1 MIQLLPDVE
10 NIVSISGGKDSAATL
25 AVAIAKDESNISG
38 VFADT
43 GHEHPLTIE
52 YVAYLNDWML
62 ARGLPAIR
70 TVRAD
75 FAQQIAHKRIV
86 VATKWRADGVPEEI
100 VLRSIELLKPTGI
113 PFLDLCIW
121 KGRFPSTRAR
131 FCSEEL
137 KRNPIIEQVQLP
149 LMEAGKII
157 VSWQGVRAD
166 ESENRRYLPE
176 CDEVSPQLYN
186 YRPILRWTV
195 ADVFEALRYMG
206 IKPNPLYTLG
216 MGRVGCMPCIHARKD
231 ELLEIGRRFPEE
243 FARVAEWER
252 IVSLVSKRGN
262 STFFEADTIPGNSRE
277 IEIITHETHGIWS
290 VIEWSKTA
298 RGGRQYDMFR
308 VSGEQTDGPA
318 CSSIYGLCE

>member
-1 MIQLLPDVE
+1 MINFMPDVE
-10 NIVSISGGKDSAATL
+10 NVISISGGKDSAATL
-25 AVAIAKDESNISG
+25 SVAVAKEEFNISG

-52 YVAYLNDWML
+52 YVAYLSDWME
-62 ARGLPAIR
+62 RQGLPPIR

-75 FAQQIAHKRIV
+75 FVSQIAHKREV
-86 VATKWRADGVPEEI
+86 VATKWRKEGLEEETI
-100 VLRSIELLKPTGI
+100 LRVISLLQPSGN

-137 KRNPIIEQVQLP
+137 KRNPIIEQVQMP
-149 LMEAGKII
+149 LMDAGKII

-186 YRPILRWTV
+186 FRPILRWTV

-206 IKPNPLYTLG
+206 IKPNPLYLLG
-216 MGRVGCMPCIHARKD
+216 MGA
-231 ELLEIGRRFPEE
+231 
-243 FARVAEWER
+243 
-252 IVSLVSKRGN
+252 
-262 STFFEADTIPGNSRE
+262 
-277 IEIITHETHGIWS
+277 
-290 VIEWSKTA
+290 
-298 RGGRQYDMFR
+298 
-308 VSGEQTDGPA
+308 SGASPA
-318 CSSIYGLCE
+318 SMRPRTKYEK